1 MHSLLRRRATIAC
14 GYDHW
19 LAKTRTKAAAAQ
31 LETDANIDRL
41 QAVLTARGYGAGII
55 SAGIPDLYDCNGWV
69 DNTQYGTVLR
79 FPTTHEIL
87 RFLKDIDGALPHLQ
101 GPGTADLSIK
111 VRHGAPGGE
120 LHFNPWLAGIL
131 ANHLERVTRRDES
144 AVGQGG
150 A

>member
-19 LAKTRTKAAAAQ
+19 LAKTRAKAAAAQ
-31 LETDANIDRL
+31 TEADANVDRL
-41 QAVLTARGYGAGII
+41 LTALTARGYGASIL
-55 SAGIPDLYDCNGWV
+55 SAGIPDLYDCNGWL
-69 DNTQYGTVLR
+69 DNTHYGAAVR
-79 FPTTHEIL
+79 IPTTHEIL

-111 VRHGAPGGE
+111 VRHGTPGGE
-120 LHFNPWLAGIL
+120 LHFNPWLAGVL

-144 AVGQGG
+144 AVGKED

>member
-19 LAKTRTKAAAAQ
+19 LAKTRAKAAAAQ
-31 LETDANIDRL
+31 TEADANVDRL
-41 QAVLTARGYGAGII
+41 LTALTARGY
-55 SAGIPDLYDCNGWV
+55 SASILSVGIPDLYDCNGWL
-69 DNTQYGTVLR
+69 DNTQYGAVVR
-79 FPTTHEIL
+79 FQTTHEIL

-111 VRHGAPGGE
+111 VRHGTPGGE
-120 LHFNPWLAGIL
+120 LHFNPWLAGVL
-131 ANHLERVTRRDES
+131 ANHLERATRRDES
-144 AVGQGG
+144 AVGKED